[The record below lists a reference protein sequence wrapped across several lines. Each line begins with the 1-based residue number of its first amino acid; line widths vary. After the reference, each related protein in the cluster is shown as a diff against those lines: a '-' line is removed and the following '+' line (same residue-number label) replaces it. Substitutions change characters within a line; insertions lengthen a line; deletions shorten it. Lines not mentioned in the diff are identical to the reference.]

1 MNGALR
7 YSDFELLMTVATFK
21 DQDAAWLVLCLVEG
35 DGVVAFGTSDA
46 FHGQMDFGNEERA
59 ATRCTMGEREGLTS
73 ALAVG
78 ARGLIQERKTP
89 GREVDYLLGAIRN
102 RRIDMDARRG

>member
-1 MNGALR
+1 
-7 YSDFELLMTVATFK
+7 
-21 DQDAAWLVLCLVEG
+21 
-35 DGVVAFGTSDA
+35 
-46 FHGQMDFGNEERA
+46 
-59 ATRCTMGEREGLTS
+59 MGEREGLTS